1 MSRSSTRSAG
11 RVPRIN
17 SKVATGVVRRR
28 ARGSGALPQG
38 CQSGAVERSSV
49 LDEIMYIGLWPGD
62 LRARFACVTVSVPKL
77 ISDSP
82 AFQGRKRESG
92 ATSTP
97 TDVMSKRRRWCWKT
111 PQIRTK
117 KSSSL

>member
-1 MSRSSTRSAG
+1 
-11 RVPRIN
+11 
-17 SKVATGVVRRR
+17 
-28 ARGSGALPQG
+28 
-38 CQSGAVERSSV
+38 
-49 LDEIMYIGLWPGD
+49 
-62 LRARFACVTVSVPKL
+62 VTVSVPKL